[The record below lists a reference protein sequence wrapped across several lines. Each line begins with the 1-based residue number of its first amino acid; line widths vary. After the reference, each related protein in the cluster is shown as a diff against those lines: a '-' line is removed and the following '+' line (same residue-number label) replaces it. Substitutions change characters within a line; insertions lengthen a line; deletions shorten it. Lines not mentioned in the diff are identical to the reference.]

1 MVDRATSDL
10 ILNEDVIE
18 EWGNIYNH
26 PLLLNSSAG
35 KQVAS
40 WYDIWKVD
48 HAQDLLNLNHHFKEF
63 IWEDWHSVVSLNK
76 TYS

>member
-48 HAQDLLNLNHHFKEF
+48 HA
-63 IWEDWHSVVSLNK
+63 
-76 TYS
+76 